1 MPARGRSGTTNRPH
15 TKGAG
20 ALASGIDQMSLSNTE
35 LRTSFVPSIA
45 RQDRNLVRRLV
56 SAILSQW
63 PERTRGSP
71 PLPNYLRRDIGLDP
85 IDASRKYWDHQ

>member
-1 MPARGRSGTTNRPH
+1 MTP
-15 TKGAG
+15 
-20 ALASGIDQMSLSNTE
+20 SNTQ

-45 RQDRNLVRRLV
+45 RRDRSVVSRLL

-71 PLPNYLRRDIGLDP
+71 RLPNYLRRDIGLDP
-85 IDASRKYWDHQ
+85 VDEGRRYWDHQ

>member
-1 MPARGRSGTTNRPH
+1 MT
-15 TKGAG
+15 
-20 ALASGIDQMSLSNTE
+20 LSNSE
-35 LRTSFVPSIA
+35 LRTSFVPSIT

-71 PLPNYLRRDIGLDP
+71 PLPNYLRRDVGLDP
-85 IDASRKYWDHQ
+85 IEPSRRYWEL

>member
-1 MPARGRSGTTNRPH
+1 MT
-15 TKGAG
+15 
-20 ALASGIDQMSLSNTE
+20 LSNSPT
-35 LRTSFVPSIA
+35 RSSFVPSIT

-71 PLPNYLRRDIGLDP
+71 PLPNYLRRDVGLNP
-85 IDASRKYWDHQ
+85 IEPSERYWEL

>member
-1 MPARGRSGTTNRPH
+1 MT
-15 TKGAG
+15 
-20 ALASGIDQMSLSNTE
+20 QMTLSNSQTG
-35 LRTSFVPSIA
+35 TSFVPSIT

-71 PLPNYLRRDIGLDP
+71 PLPNYLRRDVGLNP
-85 IDASRKYWDHQ
+85 IEPSRRHWEL